1 MLNLNALKDSKFVEL
16 QILRYTRVVLGL
28 TGLPFLLAKSFEQS
42 HIQVLKEIFSVE
54 IIDMIRENLNAELFN
69 LL

>member
-42 HIQVLKEIFSVE
+42 HIQVLKEIFYVE